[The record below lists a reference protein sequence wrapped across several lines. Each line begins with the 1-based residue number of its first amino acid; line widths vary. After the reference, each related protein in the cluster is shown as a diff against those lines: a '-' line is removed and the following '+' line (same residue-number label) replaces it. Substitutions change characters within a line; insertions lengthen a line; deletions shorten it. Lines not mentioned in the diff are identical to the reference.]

1 MNKRIDFLPI
11 CYFFL
16 FISLMVNGRLRLDPT
31 APFHFGGA
39 EYAISP
45 FDIPLVGI
53 FIFSLLSTLW
63 KKTNYFI
70 KFDSLDISLIIYLT
84 VLFITTVFSQSLD
97 FSIYELVRQFKLF
110 LLYICARTFFS
121 KQSGLTTLIV
131 SISFIV
137 FIQGVVGYFQYFTGQ
152 TISGLNAE
160 VSDLNEIASGVYR
173 VTGTFGHPG
182 ILSQF
187 LNSILGVLLVASFN
201 YKGYKKNIILIF
213 YMLGGIIILTSL
225 ARTGIAMF
233 GVILFLTIL
242 LNAKLNA
249 YKLGRLKKVLL
260 VMGPIL
266 ICLGLL
272 IAFFDVILL
281 RFTTAQDVSLNIRFY
296 LADIAFNM
304 IENNPLTGV
313 GLNAF
318 TTVMKHYDHT
328 GVSGYFMFPVHNIY
342 LLIASETGLIGLIS
356 FLLVMCV
363 FLFSGVRIVRKGR
376 VLLARQLAFC
386 AISGLVVIYLSGL
399 LGWSWRL
406 DCLQVIFYILLGL
419 VAAARKI
426 EGENKNEEY
435 YNHTIHSNK

>member
-1 MNKRIDFLPI
+1 
-11 CYFFL
+11 
-16 FISLMVNGRLRLDPT
+16 
-31 APFHFGGA
+31 
-39 EYAISP
+39 
-45 FDIPLVGI
+45 
-53 FIFSLLSTLW
+53 
-63 KKTNYFI
+63 
-70 KFDSLDISLIIYLT
+70 
-84 VLFITTVFSQSLD
+84 
-97 FSIYELVRQFKLF
+97 
-110 LLYICARTFFS
+110 
-121 KQSGLTTLIV
+121 
-131 SISFIV
+131 
-137 FIQGVVGYFQYFTGQ
+137 
-152 TISGLNAE
+152 
-160 VSDLNEIASGVYR
+160 
-173 VTGTFGHPG
+173 
-182 ILSQF
+182 
-187 LNSILGVLLVASFN
+187 
-201 YKGYKKNIILIF
+201 
-213 YMLGGIIILTSL
+213 L